1 MSEIDD
7 AALRRLAPW
16 MAENV
21 PGYRGP
27 LTVNAFDGGQSNPTF
42 ELVTPQRRYVLR
54 RKPIGRLLD
63 SAHAVEREFRVLA
76 ATHPTGLP
84 TPRPLALCED
94 EAVIGSA
101 FYVMEKVVGRIFRD
115 PTLPGVA
122 PEARPDLY
130 RAAVAALAQ
139 LHALDPA
146 ALGLATFGRPG
157 NYMARQVARWTRQ
170 YRASAARQ
178 IPAMERLIAWL
189 PQTIPAQDRT
199 TLVHGDFKIDNLVFA
214 PDAPRVA
221 AILDWELSTTG
232 EPICDLTYLL
242 LNWVEGPIHDLP
254 DRAAAGIP
262 ELEALTAEYCR
273 LTARADLPPLDW
285 FFSYN
290 LFRLAAIVEGVVG
303 RAREGTARDPQAA
316 ALAERPPRLA
326 EAAWRY
332 AQHAG
337 AVGSG

>member
-1 MSEIDD
+1 MSEIADPE
-7 AALRRLAPW
+7 LRRLEQW
-16 MAENV
+16 MARNV
-21 PGYRGP
+21 PDYHGP
-27 LTVNAFDGGQSNPTF
+27 LTASAFEGGQSNPTF

-54 RKPIGRLLD
+54 RKPMGRLLD

-84 TPRPLALCED
+84 TPQPLALCED
-94 EAVIGSA
+94 EAVIGSV
-101 FYVMEKVVGRIFRD
+101 FYVMAKVEGRIFRD

-122 PEARPDLY
+122 PQARPDLY
-130 RAAVAALAQ
+130 LAAVAALAQ
-139 LHALDPA
+139 LHALDPTT
-146 ALGLATFGRPG
+146 LGLGGFGRPG

-170 YRASAARQ
+170 YRASAARE

-262 ELEALTAEYCR
+262 EIEALSAEYCR
-273 LTARADLPPLDW
+273 LTGRDGLPRLDW

-326 EAAWRY
+326 DAAWRY
-332 AQHAG
+332 AQRAG
-337 AVGSG
+337 APRR